1 MNEMEMLEMKTM
13 VTQMKNAFNQ
23 IIGRLDTA
31 HERVNELQILQIV
44 IIEIIQMETKKMKKK
59 KHSISKRHGTI

>member
-1 MNEMEMLEMKTM
+1 MEMLEMKTM

-59 KHSISKRHGTI
+59 T